1 MLSSLRI
8 AGRHHF
14 RVGQYNKAMSGLA
27 SKVTALEKAIAASDV
42 RVETLEKK
50 VAALSPFSVENW
62 PATRIRKTFLEFFEH
77 QKDLPH
83 TFYKSCPV
91 VPLDDPTLLFINA
104 GMNQYKPIFLGQVDP
119 SHPMAKLVRA
129 CNSQKCIRAGGKHN
143 DLDDVGK
150 DVYHHTFFEML
161 GNWSFGDYFKKDAVH
176 LSFTLLTDVYGIDR
190 NRLYATYFGGDD
202 KQGLPSDEETRQIWL
217 EYLPAERV
225 LPFGCKDNFWEM
237 GDVGPCGPCTEIH
250 YDRIGNRDA
259 SKLVNAD
266 MPDVIEIWNNVF
278 IQFNREQDGKLVPLP
293 HQHVDT
299 GMGFER
305 LASILQGKD
314 SNYDTDVF
322 TPLFAAV
329 QESTKAPPY
338 TGKLGKEDPDKK
350 DMAYRVVADHIRTLT
365 FAISDGAVP
374 SNDGR
379 GYVLRRI
386 LRRAVRYGQQFLN
399 APSGFLTELVPVVV
413 NMLGEAFPELVLKQK
428 IVEEIILEEERSFGR
443 TLNKGIERF
452 KKIALSIRE
461 ANVGSNK
468 ALVVPGED
476 AFFLYDSMGF
486 PIDLTEIM
494 AEEEGMTVDLKGYE
508 ACMRLQSERSKMD
521 RKKGGSN
528 GARPLVLE
536 ARETSTLASKGVKA
550 TDDMAKFVWNIQPSA
565 KVVAVFT
572 TTDSSSEFVD
582 EVKTGDFERVGVILD
597 KTSFYAQAGGQIYDT
612 GVLSAASF
620 NLDVDSV
627 ESYAGYVMHMGPLTS
642 GSIKVGDTVE
652 CQVDYVRRAKIAP
665 NHTMTHAL
673 NFALREV
680 LGKVVDQRGS
690 LVDELR
696 LRFDF
701 TTNKPLKPDQ
711 LATVETICNDII
723 KQGLEVYTQDSAQ
736 AEAKRI
742 QGLRAVFGETYPDF
756 VRVVSI
762 GQPIAPMLED
772 PENSNWT
779 NFSVEFCG
787 GTHVKNTKEAKK
799 FVLYEESAIAKGIR
813 RVSAYTCDLAL
824 EAEVRGAKLQAELTT
839 IDKLS
844 GNEFV
849 ERVSAFK
856 PVLDQALISLPLKD
870 LLRKQLEGL
879 VERVKKI
886 KREAAAARAANG
898 VRDAVAEATKARDAG
913 QEFVI
918 VNFDVGTDSKLGREM
933 LEAMSTIIP
942 TGSFMIFSVDLD
954 ANKTAAFTQ
963 VSQQHV
969 DAKQLDARKW
979 VNHAMTVMK
988 GKGGG
993 KDAFNATGQA
1003 KTVEKV
1009 QEAMA
1014 LAKAFIQ

>member
-1 MLSSLRI
+1 
-8 AGRHHF
+8 
-14 RVGQYNKAMSGLA
+14 MSGLE
-27 SKVTALEKAIAASDV
+27 SKVAKLEGAVAAADV
-42 RVETLEKK
+42 RVEALGER

-62 PATRIRKTFLEFFEH
+62 PAKRIRQTFVEYFEQ

-119 SHPMAKLVRA
+119 AHPMAKLVRA

-161 GNWSFGDYFKKDAVH
+161 GNWSFGNYFKKEAVH
-176 LSFTLLTDVYGIDR
+176 MSFTLLTEVFGIDKD
-190 NRLYATYFGGDD
+190 RLYATYFGGDES
-202 KQGLPSDEETRQIWL
+202 QGLPSDEETRLIWL
-217 EYLPAERV
+217 NYLPAERV

-259 SKLVNAD
+259 SALVNAD

-278 IQFNREQDGKLVPLP
+278 IQFNREQDGKLVSLP
-293 HQHVDT
+293 HKHVDT

-322 TPLFAAV
+322 TPLFAAI
-329 QESTKAPPY
+329 QKSTKAAPY
-338 TGKLGKEDPDKK
+338 TGKLGKEDADKK
-350 DMAYRVVADHIRTLT
+350 DMAYRVVADHVRTLT
-365 FAISDGAVP
+365 FAITDGAVP

-413 NMLGEAFPELVLKQK
+413 NMLGEAFPELIQKQK
-428 IVEEIILEEERSFGR
+428 EVEEIILDEEKSFGR

-452 KKIALSIRE
+452 KKIAQGIRE
-461 ANVGSNK
+461 ANAGSNK

-494 AEEEGMTVDLKGYE
+494 AEEEGMTVDIKGYE
-508 ACMRLQSERSKMD
+508 ECMRLQSERSKMD
-521 RKKGGSN
+521 RKKAGSN

-536 ARETSTLASKGVKA
+536 ARETSALAGKHIGV
-550 TDDMAKFVWNIQPSA
+550 TDDMAKYEWNINTSA
-565 KVVAVFT
+565 KVVAIFT
-572 TTDSSSEFVD
+572 TTMSSSDFVE
-582 EVKTGDFERVGVILD
+582 EVKAGDFERVGVILD
-597 KTSFYAQAGGQIYDT
+597 KTPFYAQAGGQIYDT
-612 GVLSAASF
+612 GALSAANF
-620 NLDVDSV
+620 KLDVDSV
-627 ESYAGYVMHMGPLTS
+627 ESYAGYVMHMGPIVS
-642 GSIKVGDTVE
+642 GSIKVGDSVE
-652 CQVDYVRRAKIAP
+652 CAVDYIRRGKIAP

-673 NFALREV
+673 NFALRKV
-680 LGKVVDQRGS
+680 LGTNVDQRGS
-690 LVDELR
+690 LVDESR

-701 TTNKPLKPDQ
+701 TNNKALKANQ
-711 LATVETICNDII
+711 LAEVEAICDDII
-723 KQGLEVYTQDSAQ
+723 KQQLEVYTQDSAQ

-762 GQPIAPMLED
+762 GQPIASMLED
-772 PENSNWT
+772 PENSSWS

-787 GTHVKNTKEAKK
+787 GTHLKNTKEAKR
-799 FVLYEESAIAKGIR
+799 FVLYEEGAIAKGIR
-813 RVSAYTCDLAL
+813 RVSAYTCDLAI
-824 EAEVRGAKLQAELTT
+824 EAEERGAKLQAELDA
-839 IDKLS
+839 IDKLDGS
-844 GNEFV
+844 EFV
-849 ERVSAFK
+849 ESVSAFK

-870 LLRKQLEGL
+870 KLRKQVDGL
-879 VERVKKI
+879 VNRVKKI
-886 KREAAAARAANG
+886 KKAAAAARAANG
-898 VRDAVAEATKARDAG
+898 VRDATAEATKAKEAG
-913 QEFVI
+913 QEI
-918 VNFDVGTDSKLGREM
+918 VVVKFDVGTDSKLGREM
-933 LEAMSTIIP
+933 LEAMSSIIP
-942 TGSFMIFSVDLD
+942 TGSFMVFSTDSD

-969 DAKQLDARKW
+969 ESKQLDARKW
-979 VNHAMTVMK
+979 VNHAMAVMK

-993 KDAFNATGQA
+993 KDALNATGQA

-1009 QEAMA
+1009 DEAVT
-1014 LAKAFIQ
+1014 LAKAFVQ

>member
-1 MLSSLRI
+1 
-8 AGRHHF
+8 
-14 RVGQYNKAMSGLA
+14 MSGLE
-27 SKVTALEKAIAASDV
+27 SKVASLEQAVAAADV
-42 RVETLEKK
+42 RVEALESQ

-62 PATRIRKTFLEFFEH
+62 PAARIRKTFVDFFAN
-77 QKDLPH
+77 QKELPH
-83 TFYKSCPV
+83 TFWKSCPV

-119 SHPMAKLVRA
+119 THPMSKLVRA

-161 GNWSFGDYFKKDAVH
+161 GNWSFGNYFKKEAVYM
-176 LSFTLLTDVYGIDR
+176 SFTLLTEVFGIDKE
-190 NRLYATYFGGDD
+190 RLYATYFGGDE

-217 EYLPAERV
+217 NYLPTERV

-266 MPDVIEIWNNVF
+266 LPDVIEIWNNVF

-293 HQHVDT
+293 HKHVDT

-322 TPLFAAV
+322 TPLFAAI
-329 QESTKAPPY
+329 QKSTKAAPY
-338 TGKLGKEDPDKK
+338 TGKLGKEDTDKK
-350 DMAYRVVADHIRTLT
+350 DMAYRVVADHVRTLT
-365 FAISDGAVP
+365 FAITDGAVP

-413 NMLGEAFPELVLKQK
+413 SMLGEAFPELIQKQK
-428 IVEEIILEEERSFGR
+428 VVEEIILDEEKSFGR

-452 KKIALSIRE
+452 KKIAQCIRE
-461 ANVGSNK
+461 ASAGSDK

-494 AEEEGMTVDLKGYE
+494 AEEEGMTVDVKGYE
-508 ACMRLQSERSKMD
+508 ECMRLQSERSKMD
-521 RKKGGSN
+521 RKKGGNN

-536 ARETSTLASKGVKA
+536 ARETSALAGKQISA
-550 TDDMAKFVWNIQPSA
+550 TDDSAKYDWNIKTSA
-565 KVVAVFT
+565 KVVAIFT
-572 TTDSSSEFVD
+572 TTESSSDFVD
-582 EVKTGDFERVGVILD
+582 EVKAGDFERVGVILD

-612 GVLSAASF
+612 GVLSGANF
-620 NLDVDSV
+620 KVDVDSV
-627 ESYAGYVMHMGPLTS
+627 ESYAGYVMHMGPIAS
-642 GSIKVGDTVE
+642 GSIKVGDAVE
-652 CQVDYVRRAKIAP
+652 CQVDYARRSKVAP
-665 NHTMTHAL
+665 NHTMTHVL
-673 NFALREV
+673 NFALRKV
-680 LGKVVDQRGS
+680 LGTTVDQRGS
-690 LVDELR
+690 LVDESR

-701 TTNKPLKPDQ
+701 TNNKALKANQ
-711 LATVETICNDII
+711 LAEVEAICDDII
-723 KQGLEVYTQDSAQ
+723 KQQLEVYTQDSAQ

-772 PENSNWT
+772 PENSSWS

-787 GTHVKNTKEAKK
+787 GTHLKNTKEAKK
-799 FVLYEESAIAKGIR
+799 FVLYEEGAIAKGIR
-813 RVSAYTCDLAL
+813 RVSAYTCDLAK
-824 EAEVRGAKLQAELTT
+824 EAEERGAKLQAELNA
-839 IDKLS
+839 IDKMD

-849 ERVSAFK
+849 ESVSAFK

-870 LLRKQLEGL
+870 QLRKQVDGL
-879 VERVKKI
+879 VNRVKKI
-886 KREAAAARAANG
+886 KKEAAAARAANG
-898 VRDAVAEATKARDAG
+898 VRDATAEATKAKEAG
-913 QEFVI
+913 QEIVI
-918 VNFDVGTDSKLGREM
+918 VKFDVGTDSKLGREM
-933 LEAMSTIIP
+933 LEAMTTIIP
-942 TGSFMIFSVDLD
+942 TGSFMIFSTDSD

-963 VSQQHV
+963 VSQHHV
-969 DAKQLDARKW
+969 DSKQLDARKW
-979 VNHAMTVMK
+979 VNHAMAVMK

-993 KDAFNATGQA
+993 KDALNATGQA

-1009 QEAMA
+1009 DEAVA

>member
-1 MLSSLRI
+1 MLALQVSATQDRTITPFRI
-8 AGRHHF
+8 VHSALCIPHEPRQL
-14 RVGQYNKAMSGLA
+14 VQDKMSGLE
-27 SKVTALEKAIAASDV
+27 SKME
-42 RVETLEKK
+42 
-50 VAALSPFSVENW
+50 ALSTSSQFSVENW
-62 PATRIRKTFLEFFEH
+62 PAARIRKTFVEYFEQ

-83 TFYKSCPV
+83 TFYRSCPV

-119 SHPMAKLVRA
+119 SHPMAKLERA

-161 GNWSFGDYFKKDAVH
+161 GNWSFGNYFKKEAVH
-176 LSFTLLTDVYGIDR
+176 MSFTLLTEVFGIDA
-190 NRLYATYFGGDD
+190 NRLYATYFGGDEA
-202 KQGLPSDEETRQIWL
+202 QGLPSDEETRQIWL
-217 EYLPAERV
+217 NYLPTERV

-259 SKLVNAD
+259 AEFVNAD
-266 MPDVIEIWNNVF
+266 RPDLIEIWNNVF
-278 IQFNREQDGKLVPLP
+278 IQFNREQDGKLVSLP
-293 HQHVDT
+293 HKHVDT

-322 TPLFAAV
+322 TPLFAAI
-329 QESTKAPPY
+329 QKSTKAAPY
-338 TGKLGKEDPDKK
+338 TGKLGAEDPDKK

-365 FAISDGAVP
+365 FAITDGAVP

-413 NMLGEAFPELVLKQK
+413 NMLQEAYPELTQKQK
-428 IVEEIILEEERSFGR
+428 EVEEIVLDEEKSFGR

-452 KKIALSIRE
+452 KKIAQSIRE
-461 ANVGSNK
+461 ANAGSNK
-468 ALVVPGED
+468 PLVVPGED

-494 AEEEGMTVDLKGYE
+494 AEEEGMTVDVKGYE
-508 ACMRLQSERSKMD
+508 EQMRLQSERSKMD

-536 ARETSTLASKGVKA
+536 ARETSALASKHINA
-550 TDDMAKFVWNIQPSA
+550 TDDMAKYEWNVTTSA
-565 KVVAVFT
+565 KVVAIFT
-572 TTDSSSEFVD
+572 TTASSSDFVD
-582 EVKTGDFERVGVILD
+582 EVKAGDFERVGVILNN
-597 KTSFYAQAGGQIYDT
+597 TSFYAQAGGQIYDT
-612 GVLSAASF
+612 GALTASNF
-620 NLDVDSV
+620 KLDVDSV
-627 ESYAGYVMHMGPLTS
+627 ESYAGYVMHMGPISS
-642 GSIKVGDTVE
+642 GAIKVGDSVE
-652 CQVDYVRRAKIAP
+652 CHVDYVRRSKVAP
-665 NHTMTHAL
+665 NHTMTHVL
-673 NFALREV
+673 NFALRKV
-680 LGKVVDQRGS
+680 LGTTVDQRGS
-690 LVDELR
+690 LVDESR

-701 TTNKPLKPDQ
+701 TNSKAIKPNQ
-711 LATVETICNDII
+711 LEAVETICDDII
-723 KQGLEVYTQDSAQ
+723 KQQLEIYTQNSAQ
-736 AEAKRI
+736 ADAKRI

-772 PENSNWT
+772 PENSSWS

-787 GTHVKNTKEAKK
+787 GTHLKNTKEAKK
-799 FVLYEESAIAKGIR
+799 FVLYEEGAIAKGIR
-813 RVSAYTCDLAL
+813 RVSAYTCELAT
-824 EAEVRGAKLQAELTT
+824 EAEERGAKLQADLDA

-849 ERVSAFK
+849 ESVSSFK
-856 PVLDQALISLPLKD
+856 PILDQALISLPLKD
-870 LLRKQLEGL
+870 KLRKQVDGL
-879 VERVKKI
+879 VNRVKKI
-886 KREAAAARAANG
+886 KKEAAAARAANG
-898 VRDAVAEATKARDAG
+898 VRDATTEATKAKEAG
-913 QEFVI
+913 QEIVI
-918 VNFDVGTDSKLGREM
+918 VKFDVGTDSKLGREM
-933 LEAMSTIIP
+933 LEAMTNILP
-942 TGSFMIFSVDLD
+942 TGSFMIFSTDSD

-969 DAKQLDARKW
+969 DTKQLDARKW
-979 VNHAMTVMK
+979 VNHAMAAMK

-993 KDAFNATGQA
+993 KDALNATGQA

-1009 QEAMA
+1009 DEAVA
-1014 LAKAFIQ
+1014 LAKAFVQ